1 MSSGPLVDPG
11 AALLTPAWRALA
23 VFRVA
28 TLGYAAVLVVRDH
41 DEYTRPALGWAV
53 LAVMALWTAVVV
65 PAYSTDAGRTRS
77 VASAD
82 LGVSVLLVLGTLGVE
97 SADAIGAGAPTLPA
111 VWAAGPVLAWAVL
124 GGARGGGLAA
134 LGVAAADLVVT
145 RGEVSHSTV
154 NSIVL
159 LLLAGVVVG
168 RVVRLGVAAE
178 LRVAAAL
185 EESAAARERERLAR
199 AVHDGTLQVL
209 ALVSRRG
216 RDLGGEGER
225 LAALAAEQESA
236 LRSLLTSVPTAGVAG
251 TLDVRAVLLAGG
263 SASRH
268 VSAPSS
274 PVLLP
279 CALAREL
286 LAAVGECLANA
297 ALHAPSAE
305 VWVLLEDLG
314 DEVVVSV
321 RDDGPGMEPSRVQE
335 ASAQGRMGLARS
347 VLGRVQDLGGSV
359 VVSTAP
365 GQGCEVELR
374 VPR

>member
-1 MSSGPLVDPG
+1 M
-11 AALLTPAWRALA
+11 
-23 VFRVA
+23 FRVA
-28 TLGYAAVLVVRDH
+28 ALAYAAVLVLRDH

-53 LAVMALWTAVVV
+53 LAAMALWTAVVV
-65 PAYSTDAGRTRS
+65 PRYATDAGRTRA
-77 VASAD
+77 VACAD
-82 LGVSVLLVLGTLGVE
+82 LAVSVLLVLATLGVE

-111 VWAAGPVLAWAVL
+111 AWAAAPVLAWAVL

-134 LGVAAADLVVT
+134 VAVAAADLVVT

-159 LLLAGVVVG
+159 LLLAGVVLG

-216 RDLGGEGER
+216 RDLGGDGER

-236 LRSLLTSVPTAGVAG
+236 LRSLLCSVPAPAGPG
-251 TLDVRAVLLAGG
+251 TLDVRAALVAGG

-279 CALAREL
+279 AAHAREL

-297 ALHAPSAE
+297 ATHAPSSE
-305 VWVLLEDLG
+305 VWVLLEDLA

-321 RDDGPGMEPSRVQE
+321 RDDGPGMDPARVAE
-335 ASAQGRMGLARS
+335 AAAQGRMGLTRS
-347 VLGRVQDLGGSV
+347 VLGRVHDLGGSV
-359 VVSTAP
+359 VVSTSP
-365 GQGCEVELR
+365 GGGCEVELR